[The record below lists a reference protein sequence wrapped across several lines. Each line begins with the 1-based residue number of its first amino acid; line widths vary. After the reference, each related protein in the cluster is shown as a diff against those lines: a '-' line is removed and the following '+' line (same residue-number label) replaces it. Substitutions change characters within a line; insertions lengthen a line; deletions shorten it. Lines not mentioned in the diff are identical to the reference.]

1 MIQFQIPL
9 NPVGKKNSQQILK
22 GKGGRPFI
30 AQSKRYKDYEKAC
43 LQYLPFMPEPI
54 DEPVNVQCIFYRES
68 KRKVDLANLL
78 EAIQDILVVGGVLTD
93 DNRDIVAT
101 TDGSVVLYDKQNPRT
116 EVTIETL
123 KEKGVSYTQWKSSDT
138 KS

>member
-30 AQSKRYKDYEKAC
+30 AQGKRYKDYEKAC
-43 LQYLPFMPEPI
+43 LQYLPFLPEPI
-54 DEPVNVQCIFYRES
+54 DYPVNIQCVYYRDS
-68 KRKVDLANLL
+68 KRRVDKTNLE
-78 EAIQDILVVGGVLTD
+78 EAILDILVQGGVITD
-93 DNRDIVAT
+93 DCRDVVAT
-101 TDGSVVLYDKQNPRT
+101 TDGSIVLYDKAYPRT
-116 EVTIETL
+116 EITIESL
-123 KEKGVSYTQWKSSDT
+123 EERGVVYEQWKAKDT

>member
-1 MIQFQIPL
+1 MSLYINIPL

-30 AQSKRYKDYEKAC
+30 AQGKRYKDYEKSC
-43 LQYLPFMPEPI
+43 LQFLPELPEPI
-54 DEPVNVQCIFYRES
+54 DYPVNVRCVFYRES

-78 EAIQDILVVGGVLTD
+78 EAIQDILVTGGVLAD

-101 TDGSVVLYDKQNPRT
+101 TDGSAVYYDKAYPRT
-116 EVTIETL
+116 EIEITQ
-123 KEKGVSYTQWKSSDT
+123 KEDYEQWKERSTSS
-138 KS
+138 